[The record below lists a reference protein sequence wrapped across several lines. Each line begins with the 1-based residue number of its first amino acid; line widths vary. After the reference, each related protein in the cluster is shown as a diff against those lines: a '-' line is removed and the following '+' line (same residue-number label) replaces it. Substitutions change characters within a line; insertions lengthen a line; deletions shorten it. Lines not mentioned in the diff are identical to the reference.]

1 VKLESVNIIRF
12 ESIETY
18 FNTNGLARAFA
29 ETVSTRVWIANYPA
43 RPVQQ
48 IDGVAG
54 TIPYG
59 SLRHK
64 SSAIRKRTRTMW
76 RLEILW

>member
-1 VKLESVNIIRF
+1 VKVGPVDIIRF
-12 ESIETY
+12 ERLETR
-18 FNTNGLARAFA
+18 FNTSGLARAFA
-29 ETVSTRVWIANYPA
+29 ETVSTKVRIATIL

-54 TIPYG
+54 PIPYAG
-59 SLRHK
+59 LHHK